1 MQVFTVRGLD
11 RVSAEIRAAELRVE
25 GHQTELVPVRNPSG
39 SYNIVYW
46 TTPEVLYRGNCP
58 QVWSVLKS

>member
-25 GHQTELVPVRNPSG
+25 GHQTELVPVRHPSG

-46 TTPEVLYRGNCP
+46 TT
-58 QVWSVLKS
+58 QKSSIEETALRCGVC

>member
-11 RVSAEIRAAELRVE
+11 RISAEIRAGELRVE
-25 GHQTELVPVRNPSG
+25 GHQTELVPVRKRLD

-46 TTPEVLYRGNCP
+46 TTLAQ
-58 QVWSVLKS
+58 QVDEKLSF